1 MASAKPKLV
10 SPAPTLGQLADRAKQ
25 LAIER
30 AELSAKDKLL
40 KEEYDALKQQII
52 EALDAQG
59 TRVAEGKIARVSIV
73 ESEEPQTED
82 WQKFLAWARKTN
94 NLHLVQQR
102 ISAPAWREIRAMKKA
117 EIPGIGVFHKRD
129 LNIRVVPAK

>member
-1 MASAKPKLV
+1 MKQPTIGSLVDKAKKL
-10 SPAPTLGQLADRAKQ
+10 AL
-25 LAIER
+25 ER
-30 AELSAKDKLL
+30 TELSAKDK
-40 KEEYDALKQQII
+40 ALKAEFDDLKAQII
-52 EALDAQG
+52 NLMKDQD
-59 TRVAEGKIARVSIV
+59 TRVGEGKLARASIV
-73 ESEEPQTED
+73 ISEEPQVVD